1 MKKKS
6 FLICIIGLILIV
18 VGLGIGLFI
27 TNKELK
33 NSQTIYCVME
43 DNAQQTK
50 MEMYFDFKKKQVYRY
65 TIISTNPYNDNIN
78 IDNYKSFMDNSNKKY
93 KGATSKVWYDNENV
107 MTTEIYDLG
116 LLSEKEFKEIT
127 GMSKKEL
134 QTKSRDE
141 IIESIIPMGDSSS
154 SSFKCE

>member
-1 MKKKS
+1 
-6 FLICIIGLILIV
+6 
-18 VGLGIGLFI
+18 
-27 TNKELK
+27 
-33 NSQTIYCVME
+33 
-43 DNAQQTK
+43 
-50 MEMYFDFKKKQVYRY
+50 
-65 TIISTNPYNDNIN
+65 
-78 IDNYKSFMDNSNKKY
+78 MDNSNKKY